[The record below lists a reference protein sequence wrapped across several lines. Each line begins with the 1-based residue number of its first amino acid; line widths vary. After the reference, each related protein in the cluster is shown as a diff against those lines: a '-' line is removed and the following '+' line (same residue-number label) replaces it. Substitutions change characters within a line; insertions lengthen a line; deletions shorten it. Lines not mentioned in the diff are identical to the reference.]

1 MAHHPSL
8 LIVPAAFLLAD
19 DATFSFLFCSPS
31 THFCISLSGWDL
43 AKSLPARF
51 IFPNS
56 KILLASRVRHLLM
69 PLLAGQFCSKIFL
82 CSQDQQKVQ
91 QEVQQKVQQEV
102 QQKVQG
108 FRRTASFES
117 NSFHHKV
124 HYTHYSISCKSSAFH
139 FQKLSELYHTV
150 SIYIN

>member
-1 MAHHPSL
+1 MNQINTNSKFCSSIYPSCCACCSWLAHIMAHHPSL
-8 LIVPAAFLLAD
+8 LIVPAFLLAD

-69 PLLAGQFCSKIFL
+69 PLPAGQFC
-82 CSQDQQKVQ
+82 QK
-91 QEVQQKVQQEV
+91 
-102 QQKVQG
+102 
-108 FRRTASFES
+108 SFVLARSTEGS
-117 NSFHHKV
+117 TGGSTEGSTGGSTEGSRF
-124 HYTHYSISCKSSAFH
+124 
-139 FQKLSELYHTV
+139 
-150 SIYIN
+150 